1 MIVGFPPGGD
11 VTARLLAQWLSDRLG
26 QSFIVEN
33 RPGAG
38 SNIATEAVVKA
49 PPDGYALLYVTPAN
63 AINATLYPTLSFN
76 FIRDIA
82 PVASFSRETNVM
94 VVNTSVPAGT
104 VPEFVALAKSRPG
117 QLNMA
122 SSGNGTSVH
131 VVGELFE
138 MMTGISMVHVP
149 YRGMAPAMT
158 DLLSGQVQVMFAT
171 MPSAIEAI
179 RSGKLRA
186 LAVTSATR
194 SPALPD
200 VPSVGDYVPGYEAS
214 ALYGV
219 GVPRNTPGEIID
231 MLNREIN
238 AGLADPRLKA
248 RLADLGGTPAP
259 GSPADFG
266 RLIADEAQKWAKVIK
281 LADIKA
287 E

>member
-1 MIVGFPPGGD
+1 
-11 VTARLLAQWLSDRLG
+11 
-26 QSFIVEN
+26 
-33 RPGAG
+33 
-38 SNIATEAVVKA
+38 VKA
-49 PPDGYALLYVTPAN
+49 PADGYTLLYVTPAN

-76 FIRDIA
+76 FIRDIE
-82 PVASFSRETNVM
+82 PVAGFSRETNVM
-94 VVNTSVPAGT
+94 VVNTSVPART
-104 VPEFVALAKSRPG
+104 VPEFIAYAKSHPG
-117 QLNMA
+117 KINMA

-131 VVGELFE
+131 VVGELFK
-138 MMTGISMVHVP
+138 MMTGVSMVHVP

-171 MPSAIEAI
+171 MPSSIESI

-194 SPALPD
+194 SPALHE
-200 VPSVGDYVPGYEAS
+200 VPSVADFVPGYEAG

-219 GVPRNTPGEIID
+219 GVPRNTPSEIVD
-231 MLNREIN
+231 KLNRAIN
-238 AGLADPRLKA
+238 AGLADPRIKA

-266 RLIADEAQKWAKVIK
+266 RLVADEAQKWAKVIK
-281 LADIKA
+281 FADIKA